1 MSANSPSVV
10 RRSTVRQKTPPERL
24 TVLDSVCDA
33 GAHCPEVQ
41 SNPIAQHA
49 LSRLLQATDTAHK
62 SLNAKLALTQGLT
75 TAIKTLEIDLAA
87 AAEALGVYETA
98 VGAVAKGNGAL
109 IHKAGLLSRARR
121 SAPVALGEMTSL
133 SYKEGK
139 HNGEAIVTWPKV
151 PGAKAYALEVNL
163 TPENPG
169 GPWTA
174 LAPGVG
180 RRRVVTTAT
189 RGAQV
194 LVRVAAIGNGNK
206 QSAWSDPIL
215 VTTR

>member
-10 RRSTVRQKTPPERL
+10 RRSTASQKTPPECL
-24 TVLDSVCDA
+24 TVLDNVCDA
-33 GAHCPEVQ
+33 GAQCPEVQ
-41 SNPIAQHA
+41 GNPIAQHA
-49 LSRLLQATDTAHK
+49 LSLLQQSTDAAHK
-62 SLNAKLALTQGLT
+62 SLNAKLALAQGLT
-75 TAIKTLEIDLAA
+75 TAIKTLEIDLATA
-87 AAEALGVYETA
+87 TEALRVYETA

-109 IHKAGLLSRARR
+109 IHKAGLLSRARM
-121 SAPVALGEMTSL
+121 SVPVALGEMTNVTS
-133 SYKEGK
+133 KEGK
-139 HNGEAIVTWPKV
+139 QNGEAIVTWPQV

-163 TPENPG
+163 TPENPSG
-169 GPWTA
+169 SWTA
-174 LAPGVG
+174 LEPGGG

-189 RGAQV
+189 RGAKV